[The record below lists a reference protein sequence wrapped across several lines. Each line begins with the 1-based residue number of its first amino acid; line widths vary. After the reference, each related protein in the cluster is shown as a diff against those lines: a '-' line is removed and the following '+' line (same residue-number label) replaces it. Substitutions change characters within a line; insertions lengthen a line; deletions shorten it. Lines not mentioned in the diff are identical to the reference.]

1 MYKTFWLVAAFS
13 GHCKTSRRFVD
24 SSTPDPGD
32 VVARSGVNCLSL
44 LMNDEDDAAPGPG
57 PGTRRAEVEEG
68 K

>member
-1 MYKTFWLVAAFS
+1 MQNSCLLTVFKGIVKHREGSLTAVPR
-13 GHCKTSRRFVD
+13 T
-24 SSTPDPGD
+24 DPGD

-57 PGTRRAEVEEG
+57 TRRAEVEEG